1 MQSRTQS
8 LLLLHG
14 VVVIFGFTGILGKL
28 ISIEAEPLVFWRVTL
43 GGATTTLFLWMSKRW
58 EVWTWRGVVQA
69 ALVGW
74 IVAAHWVTFFA
85 SIKASSVGLAL
96 TMLATAPLF
105 VGFIEPLV
113 FGRRIALR
121 ELAVAAMVFLGIALV
136 FDAEQDHLMGMV
148 LGLASAL
155 LAAVFSTVNG
165 VLVRKHDPIN
175 LSAVELL
182 SASVGMGLWLVLRGQ
197 WGAGVWTMTTSDWIW
212 IAVLA
217 VVATSFAFMV
227 SIQVLK
233 KLTPFESAMAINLEP
248 IYAIV
253 LAYVL
258 FGERFS
264 PGFYAGAALVICA
277 VFVDT
282 LLRSRG
288 RGRVPKQP
296 DPQ

>member
-1 MQSRTQS
+1 M
-8 LLLLHG
+8 
-14 VVVIFGFTGILGKL
+14 
-28 ISIEAEPLVFWRVTL
+28 A
-43 GGATTTLFLWMSKRW
+43 KRW
-58 EVWTWRGVVQA
+58 QVWTWRGVVQA

-105 VGFIEPLV
+105 VGFIEPVV

-136 FDAEQDHLMGMV
+136 FDAEQDQCDGHGA
-148 LGLASAL
+148 GADER
-155 LAAVFSTVNG
+155 AVGGG
-165 VLVRKHDPIN
+165 VQHGQWCFGAPSRPHQPERRGVVVSQCGHG
-175 LSAVELL
+175 VV
-182 SASVGMGLWLVLRGQ
+182 VGARGQ
-197 WGAGVWTMTTSDWIW
+197 WGARVWTMSTSDWVW

-258 FGERFS
+258 FDERFS

-277 VFVDT
+277 VFADT

-288 RGRVPKQP
+288 RGTASKQS

>member
-197 WGAGVWTMTTSDWIW
+197 WGARVWTMTTSDWIW

>member
-1 MQSRTQS
+1 MSPRTRS

-43 GGATTTLFLWMSKRW
+43 GGLTT
-58 EVWTWRGVVQA
+58 
-69 ALVGW
+69 ALYLMIRRKWVAWDVLSALKAGGIGW

-105 VGFIEPLV
+105 VGLIEPLV
-113 FGRRIALR
+113 YKRKLAWR
-121 ELAVAAMVFLGIALV
+121 ELAVAALVFVGIALV
-136 FDAEQDHLMGMV
+136 FQAEQDQTLGIL
-148 LGLASAL
+148 LGLASSV
-155 LAAVFSTVNG
+155 LAAVFSTLNG
-165 VLVRKHDPIN
+165 VMVRQHDPIN

-182 SASVGMGLWLVLRGQ
+182 SASLGMVAWLTVQEQFDATLFSLSFADWLWVGL
-197 WGAGVWTMTTSDWIW
+197 
-212 IAVLA
+212 LA

-233 KLTPFESAMAINLEP
+233 DLTPFESAMAINLEP

-253 LAYVL
+253 LAYIL

-264 PGFYAGAALVICA
+264 PGFYAGAALVIGA
-277 VFVDT
+277 VFLDT
-282 LLRSRG
+282 LLRSRKPEKG
-288 RGRVPKQP
+288 TTPP
-296 DPQ
+296 DHP